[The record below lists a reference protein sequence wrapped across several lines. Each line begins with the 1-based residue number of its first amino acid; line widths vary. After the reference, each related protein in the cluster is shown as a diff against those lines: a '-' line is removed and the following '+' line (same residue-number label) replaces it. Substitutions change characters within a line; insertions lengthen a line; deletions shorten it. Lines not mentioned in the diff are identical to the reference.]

1 MIKKQK
7 TTTADVIPSATKCL
21 PMSTGTTG
29 PDGGHYGIG
38 RPVLP
43 YSVPPS
49 LLSVNADSKT
59 IKGTGRGFLTGILYL
74 VPGMVAGVGNV
85 CPHASKG
92 CLAACLFTAGRAGIF
107 KTINVARINRT
118 RFFFYERRAFLA
130 QLAGEIAA
138 VVRKAEREGMRP
150 VVRLNGTSDLP
161 WEKLAPDLFT
171 QFPTVTF
178 YDYTKNVRRA
188 TAWANGEFP
197 KNYFLTFS
205 LSESNR
211 DHAETAIAAGVN
223 VAVVYDGPMVRNKPL
238 ALNNGMKPRP
248 WFSADES
255 DLRFLDRP
263 GSDGRGRYGVLK
275 AKGKAKKDETGFVV
289 RMKGVSHVYGSS
301 GIVNDRPSPTGIRS
315 A

>member
-7 TTTADVIPSATKCL
+7 TTTADVIPSANPCPST
-21 PMSTGTTG
+21 STGTTG
-29 PDGGHYGIG
+29 PDGGYYAAG
-38 RPVLP
+38 RPTNVLP

-59 IKGTGRGFLTGILYL
+59 VKGTSMGFLTGILYL
-74 VPGMVAGVGNV
+74 APGRLAGVGNV

-92 CLAACLFTAGRAGIF
+92 CLSSCLFTAGRAGIF
-107 KTINVARINRT
+107 KAINLARINRT

-130 QLAGEIAA
+130 QLAGEISA

-161 WEKLAPDLFT
+161 WEKLCPELFDA
-171 QFPTVTF
+171 FPNVTF

-188 TAWANGEFP
+188 ISCANGEFP
-197 KNYFLTFS
+197 KNYSLTFS
-205 LSESNR
+205 LSESNQVQ
-211 DHAETAIAAGVN
+211 AETAISAGVN
-223 VAVVYDGPMVRNKPL
+223 VAVVYDGPSIRNKPL

-255 DLRFLDRP
+255 DLRFLDP
-263 GSDGRGRYGVLK
+263 VGKDGRGRFGILK

-289 RMKGVSHVYGSS
+289 RMKGVSH
-301 GIVNDRPSPTGIRS
+301 

>member
-1 MIKKQK
+1 MIHKKQ
-7 TTTADVIPSATKCL
+7 TTSADVILSAINLNLCPPT
-21 PMSTGTTG
+21 SAGTTG
-29 PDGGHYGIG
+29 PDGGHYSAGR

-59 IKGTGRGFLTGILYL
+59 VKGTAMGFLTGILYL
-74 VPGMVAGVGNV
+74 APGTLAGVGNV

-92 CLAACLFTAGRAGIF
+92 CLSSCLFTAGRAGIF
-107 KTINVARINRT
+107 ESINVARINRT

-197 KNYFLTFS
+197 KNYSLTFS

-223 VAVVYDGPMVRNKPL
+223 VAVVYDGPTVRNKPL
-238 ALNNGMKPRP
+238 ALNNGMDSRP

-263 GSDGRGRYGVLK
+263 GKDGRGRFGILK

-289 RMKGVSHVYGSS
+289 RMKGFS
-301 GIVNDRPSPTGIRS
+301 N

>member
-1 MIKKQK
+1 MIHKKQ
-7 TTTADVIPSATKCL
+7 TTSADVIPSAVNLC
-21 PMSTGTTG
+21 PSTSAGTIG
-29 PDGGHYGIG
+29 PDGGHYSAGR

-59 IKGTGRGFLTGILYL
+59 IKGTSFGFLTAILYMA
-74 VPGMVAGVGNV
+74 PGTLAGVGNV

-92 CLAACLFTAGRAGIF
+92 CLSSCLFWAGRAGIF
-107 KTINVARINRT
+107 KAINESRINRT
-118 RFFFYERRAFLA
+118 RFFYYERSAFLA
-130 QLAGEIAA
+130 QLRGEISA

-171 QFPTVTF
+171 EFPNVTF
-178 YDYTKNVRRA
+178 YDYTKNVRRVS
-188 TAWANGEFP
+188 AWANGEFP
-197 KNYFLTFS
+197 KNYSLTFS

-211 DHAETAIAAGVN
+211 DHAEIAIASGVN
-223 VAVVYDGPMVRNKPL
+223 VAVVYDGPTVRNKPL
-238 ALNNGMKPRP
+238 ALNNGMNARP

-263 GSDGRGRYGVLK
+263 GSDGRGRFGILK

-289 RMKGVSHVYGSS
+289 RMKGVSHV
-301 GIVNDRPSPTGIRS
+301 
-315 A
+315 